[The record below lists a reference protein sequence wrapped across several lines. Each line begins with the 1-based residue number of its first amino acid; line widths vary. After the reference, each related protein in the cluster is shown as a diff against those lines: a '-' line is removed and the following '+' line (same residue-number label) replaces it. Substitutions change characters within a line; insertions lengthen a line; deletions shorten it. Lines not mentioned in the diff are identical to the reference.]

1 MRRAALAVAPA
12 LLLALG
18 GSAQAQDVLVEG
30 PGIKIGEATV
40 LHPRVGVEAGVVSNV
55 FYEDIGEFAAPIMR
69 VLAGMDI
76 TPSGED
82 RLGTFGDSTARTI
95 EFRFGADLEYTEY
108 LTSNDQARKQRNLD
122 ANVLANVKFFPQGN
136 VSFALNDQYQ
146 RVGRPTNFE
155 STQHLDRD
163 VNHFK
168 AEMMIQPRGHNI
180 SGGPRYENII
190 DFFESDESEFANRLH
205 HIVGARVNWKFFP
218 YTQAWV
224 DGSYGFYGSLGD
236 GQLAGMDYKVSS
248 NPVRVLAGLDT
259 VLTEWTT
266 INAYAGY
273 ANGFYES
280 GPSYNSIVGGI
291 DFGWRYTPTGRLTLG
306 YRYDV
311 HDSINSNYYGEHQ
324 GRVSFNHQIRTI
336 VLSGLF
342 GARARGYRGVS
353 PLVSADENR
362 DDLII
367 EANARAAWVFQDRFS
382 LYVDYALQVVETDF
396 RTVVGEGEGVE
407 MDDPSYQRH
416 EAVLGIIAAF

>member
-1 MRRAALAVAPA
+1 MRRVAYAIAPA
-12 LLLALG
+12 VLFVLG

-30 PGIKIGEATV
+30 PGIKVGESTV

-55 FYEDIGEFAAPIMR
+55 FYEDASELAAPIMR

-76 TPSGED
+76 SPSGED
-82 RLGTFGDSTARTI
+82 RLGPFGDTTARTI
-95 EFRFGADLEYTEY
+95 EFRFGANLEYTEY
-108 LTSNDQARKQRNLD
+108 LTSNDQARDQRNLD
-122 ANVLANVKFFPQGN
+122 ADVLANVKFFPQGN

-163 VNHFK
+163 INHFK

-190 DFFESDESEFANRLH
+190 DFFESEESRFANRLH

-218 YTQAWV
+218 YTQAWI
-224 DGSYGFYGSLGD
+224 DGSYGFYGQLGD
-236 GQLAGMDYKVSS
+236 DQLGDMGQVSS
-248 NPVRVLAGLDT
+248 NPLRVLAGVDT

-266 INAYAGY
+266 INAYGGY
-273 ANGFYES
+273 ANGFYDS
-280 GPSYNSIVGGI
+280 GPSYSSVVGGI

-311 HDSINSNYYGEHQ
+311 HDSINANYYGEHQ
-324 GRVSFNHQIRTI
+324 ARLTFNHQIRTI

-342 GARARGYRGVS
+342 GARSRGYRGV
-353 PLVSADENR
+353 LDAVSMDEDSR
-362 DDLII
+362 DDIII

-382 LYVDYALQVVETDF
+382 VYLDYALQVVETDF
-396 RTVVGEGEGVE
+396 RTLVGEGAGAEE
-407 MDDPSYQRH
+407 DDPSYLRH